1 MAFLKK
7 YLLFKTDET
16 LSIGEKTCIR
26 SSGLDDIQVLSLKL
40 NKTEQVIR
48 DYLLRYSPD
57 EEILLIDEQ
66 EQLKQLREF
75 AMDTEISYTT
85 YRMIISQSFDSLI
98 ENAKTCGKEGNSLK
112 KIFNELLAL
121 AFYYIKCSLPLDDV
135 TEIFFKIANISL
147 STLDLFHLI
156 FQMSDPVVRGLCIEH
171 YSFSN
176 PVPFYYPILGL
187 YPPEQTSSQ
196 FEICKELWYS
206 LQQFSGLV
214 SFGLGWASWNPIG
227 KSHLLDLMFDTD
239 FEKGSP
245 QNSPFHLSS
254 IDIQMTKNVFG
265 KKGSTGESTQ
275 WAYIDCHRCS
285 DIHVIKDICQNLDIA
300 LIHVSYSDYREN
312 YSRLM
317 EDLNTITVNTGHV
330 YVLVRDCTENNLH
343 EEQDEMS
350 GKTIT
355 FIFIPNLI
363 KMASGFKEI
372 GYMILHS
379 SIVNPRLVGS
389 NFLENVITRNDSW
402 ANLKVEKNLI
412 ESIMNCNN
420 TNIQS
425 TVSIGFSN
433 LSYYPHFVE
442 YMSCFYEA
450 SSQEDQKIIDELNR
464 KCEQLANHLENTE
477 MNAIV
482 WRFNEILAMENS
494 TLILWKLS
502 QEFNILSKRLSH
514 ASNESLLSLEILWRE
529 ALLSNKYNS
538 KIDEGTPASKYFETF
553 SSNFSKH
560 VERGEPFELID
571 GDNLR
576 FFNQDINVLL
586 SKFYEKQNID
596 SHNTARMN
604 RVTPIVVSIFGPQS
618 SGKST
623 LLNYCFG
630 CKFLTSAGR
639 CTKGVYASL
648 SKLSQPI
655 NNSDH
660 FLILDTEGLDASEK
674 VKSQK
679 TSGIHFDRTM
689 VLFCLAV
696 SQVTIVN
703 IKGDF
708 GKEMQNLLQI
718 CAYSLDKLKV
728 SKVAAP
734 KIFFVLNQQA
744 DPDPDKHL
752 NSINTLL
759 DKLNEESY
767 LMDTDGLKISDL
779 INVSKENLF
788 VLPSAFNSKS
798 LNTQITKLFDSDL
811 CKLSPTISF
820 ANRCAD
826 LRMSIIHQLKNNVSD
841 SKTSFNTMSEWMEM
855 SGVIW
860 DTIVKY
866 QDIVK
871 YRNTD
876 ELKCSNALDKIL
888 GDILQNKIHLNK
900 EKYQE
905 ITNKTISTIKKI
917 SKLSPPR
924 EILEDVERE
933 LSGVFKE
940 NEENALTEFAIQC
953 QANALLRIMDYMC
966 DEVKSNLR
974 RLIYMEKKI
983 YRDKLDLAL
992 KARLTDLWL
1001 KECKLKL
1008 QQTIEKNVDKYLDFS
1023 IEEQIGEFE
1032 KLWTDCFSDGTKEEE
1047 IEYGKKFVEL
1057 YSLFRMES
1065 KTMENKQ
1072 TIYALFCESNFDM
1085 DTIIQDL
1092 SKCMIQRFC
1101 DKSDQFAGTDNF
1113 IYPWRENRVPLK
1125 EMTPYI
1131 GKQRCEY
1138 LSEDSLYLITV
1149 SKHQHAVQVTKPNIK
1164 FRKWV
1169 PSDCYP
1175 LINYCSGFY
1184 NHPDII
1190 WRIEKRKQIL
1200 FLASQLKYPNDHSR
1214 STWDKFITDIAK
1226 RVQDFTMKD
1235 PNISHSTVK
1244 EIVDFLYHI
1253 CKLINYEI
1261 NFIEAKLSNSAERTI
1276 STFAFAF
1283 AFKSLLKTN

>member
-1 MAFLKK
+1 MPRKRRGKHSAKCVDNALKEYMLNSEEKHVIGEKYNAGYSTTEIAEHLKIAESIIKEHVESTFITFNGKEGKMVLEMIYKVFGTYPIAKLREMIATKNAELQNKICCELPKIDREEFKALKNYFMKFEQSQFFLGI
-7 YLLFKTDET
+7 DET
-16 LSIGEKTCIR
+16 LSIEEKQCIR
-26 SSGLDDIQVLSLKL
+26 SSSLDDIQVLSLKL
-40 NKTEQVIR
+40 NKMEKFIR
-48 DYLLRYSPD
+48 DYILRYTPD
-57 EEILLIDEQ
+57 EEILLSDEQ
-66 EQLKQLREF
+66 EQLELLREF
-75 AMDTEISYTT
+75 AAEFAIDAEISYTT
-85 YRMIISQSFDSLI
+85 YRMIISHSFDSLI
-98 ENAKTCGKEGNSLK
+98 ENAKTCGKKGNSLK
-112 KIFNELLAL
+112 KLFNELLAL
-121 AFYYIKCSLPLDDV
+121 AFYYIKCSLPLEDV
-135 TEIFFKIANISL
+135 TEIFTKITNIPL

-156 FQMSDPVVRGLCIEH
+156 FQMSDAVVRGLCIEH

-275 WAYIDCHRCS
+275 WAYIDCHGCS

-300 LIHVSYSDYREN
+300 LIHVSSSDYREN

-330 YVLVRDCTENNLH
+330 YVLVRDCTEYELDRK
-343 EEQDEMS
+343 QVAMS

-355 FIFIPNLI
+355 FIFIQNLI
-363 KMASGFKEI
+363 KMVSGFKEI
-372 GYMILHS
+372 GYIILHS
-379 SIVNPRLVGS
+379 SIINPRLVGS
-389 NFLENVITRNDSW
+389 NFLENFITRNDSW

-425 TVSIGFSN
+425 TVCIGFSN

-464 KCEQLANHLENTE
+464 KCEQLANHLENAE

-502 QEFNILSKRLSH
+502 QEFNILWKRLSH
-514 ASNESLLSLEILWRE
+514 ASNETDLSLEILWRE
-529 ALLSNKYNS
+529 ALLSNKYNPS
-538 KIDEGTPASKYFETF
+538 LDEDTPASKYFETF

-586 SKFYEKQNID
+586 SKFYEKQKNNI
-596 SHNTARMN
+596 TACRIVES
-604 RVTPIVVSIFGPQS
+604 RETPIVVSIFGPQS

-639 CTKGVYASL
+639 CTKGIYASL

-674 VKSQK
+674 VKSQN

-696 SQVTIVN
+696 SQVTIIN

-718 CAYSLDKLKV
+718 CAYSLNKLKV

-767 LMDTDGLKISDL
+767 LMDAEGLKISDL
-779 INVSKENLF
+779 IQVSKENLF

-798 LNTQITKLFDSDL
+798 LNSQITKLFDSDL

-888 GDILQNKIHLNK
+888 RDILQNKIHFNK
-900 EKYQE
+900 DKYQK
-905 ITNKTISTIKKI
+905 ITKKTISKVKK
-917 SKLSPPR
+917 
-924 EILEDVERE
+924 
-933 LSGVFKE
+933 
-940 NEENALTEFAIQC
+940 
-953 QANALLRIMDYMC
+953 DYQ
-966 DEVKSNLR
+966 VKSSNR
-974 RLIYMEKKI
+974 NTGR
-983 YRDKLDLAL
+983 
-992 KARLTDLWL
+992 
-1001 KECKLKL
+1001 C
-1008 QQTIEKNVDKYLDFS
+1008 
-1023 IEEQIGEFE
+1023 GER
-1032 KLWTDCFSDGTKEEE
+1032 
-1047 IEYGKKFVEL
+1047 FV
-1057 YSLFRMES
+1057 
-1065 KTMENKQ
+1065 
-1072 TIYALFCESNFDM
+1072 
-1085 DTIIQDL
+1085 
-1092 SKCMIQRFC
+1092 
-1101 DKSDQFAGTDNF
+1101 
-1113 IYPWRENRVPLK
+1113 
-1125 EMTPYI
+1125 
-1131 GKQRCEY
+1131 
-1138 LSEDSLYLITV
+1138 
-1149 SKHQHAVQVTKPNIK
+1149 
-1164 FRKWV
+1164 
-1169 PSDCYP
+1169 
-1175 LINYCSGFY
+1175 
-1184 NHPDII
+1184 
-1190 WRIEKRKQIL
+1190 
-1200 FLASQLKYPNDHSR
+1200 
-1214 STWDKFITDIAK
+1214 
-1226 RVQDFTMKD
+1226 
-1235 PNISHSTVK
+1235 
-1244 EIVDFLYHI
+1244 
-1253 CKLINYEI
+1253 
-1261 NFIEAKLSNSAERTI
+1261 
-1276 STFAFAF
+1276 
-1283 AFKSLLKTN
+1283 